1 MEGCFLAIGLLM
13 ARTTKARASQH
24 VSKTLSSA
32 SHAARGTKKGYKR
45 ASKAQDEASRLELDA
60 LMDQIRPSPAA
71 SMKRAPRPQRASRP
85 GTLSQALKE
94 FENLST

>member
-1 MEGCFLAIGLLM
+1 M

-32 SHAARGTKKGYKR
+32 SHAAR
-45 ASKAQDEASRLELDA
+45 ASKRGNRRLSRAQDEASRLEVDA
-60 LMDQIRPSPAA
+60 LMDQIRPAQTTIR
-71 SMKRAPRPQRASRP
+71 KRVPRPQR
-85 GTLSQALKE
+85 TLRRSNVSQALKE